1 VADGRPFRVR
11 LTGVGEQMTGEV
23 IAEEA
28 TAPLVRVTLAQGLAK
43 GEKMDLIVRQATEVG
58 ASRIVPFTS
67 ARRVVR
73 LEAAKQRD
81 RAERWRRI
89 ALEAAKQCQRNDV
102 PQVAGPV
109 TLDELS
115 ALVAGTRILV
125 CQEAD
130 GSARYIGR
138 ALEGS
143 VAAGGVTVVVGPEG
157 GLAPE
162 EVARLEAAGAERVTL
177 GPTVLRTETAAVV
190 AVSHAVAALLAR
202 DVADG

>member
-1 VADGRPFRVR
+1 VV
-11 LTGVGEQMTGEV
+11 
-23 IAEEA
+23 
-28 TAPLVRVTLAQGLAK
+28 
-43 GEKMDLIVRQATEVG
+43 
-58 ASRIVPFTS
+58 ASRLVPCTS
-67 ARRVVR
+67 ARSDGGQD
-73 LEAAKQRD
+73 AAKQRD

-102 PQVAGPV
+102 PHVSGPV
-109 TLDELS
+109 TLDELP

-130 GSARYIGR
+130 GSAPYIGR
-138 ALEGS
+138 VLEGS
-143 VAAGGVTVVVGPEG
+143 AAADGVTVVVGPEG

-190 AVSHAVAALLAR
+190 AVSHAVAALLAK
-202 DVADG
+202 DAGDG